1 MVLFYDGGLGIPV
14 DRGFSFGPC
23 VLKPTSRGQVT
34 LRTARADS
42 KVRIAHNYL
51 SSDDDRRSILSGM
64 KLMVEIASQ
73 PAFRAMVR
81 TPFLAPASD
90 SEADLTEFVR
100 RCGQTLYH
108 PTSTCAIGQVVD
120 AQLNVYGLEGLRVAD
135 ASIMPSIVRGN
146 TNAATIMIG
155 EKAAALIR
163 QQRSAPTNPHVEQE
177 PAGVRAMDWAAP
189 AYPGGWA

>member
-1 MVLFYDGGLGIPV
+1 
-14 DRGFSFGPC
+14 

-51 SSDDDRRSILSGM
+51 STDDDRRSILAGM

-90 SEADLTEFVR
+90 SEADLMEFVR

-120 AQLNVYGLEGLRVAD
+120 ARLNVFGVEGLRVAD

-146 TNAATIMIG
+146 TNAATVMIG

-163 QQRSAPTNPHVEQE
+163 QQPSAPTHPHAEQE
-177 PAGVRAMDWAAP
+177 PAGLRATDWAAP
-189 AYPGGWA
+189 TYPGEWA